1 MPLSPKMLMELG
13 TATLWT
19 FYYILEAGVK
29 LIIPSKMFHKVQKL
43 ILTRRENIEWAHFQD
58 ISNFEMQAI

>member
-43 ILTRRENIEWAHFQD
+43 IFTRRQKIEWTHF
-58 ISNFEMQAI
+58 

>member
-1 MPLSPKMLMELG
+1 MLMELG

-43 ILTRRENIEWAHFQD
+43 IFTRRQKIEWTNFQD
-58 ISNFEMQAI
+58 LSNFDIQAI

>member
-43 ILTRRENIEWAHFQD
+43 ILTRQENIEWAHFQD